1 MGFWKESNKEKLAK
15 ITKDVQWLVEND
27 PDFSVLMIA
36 SGKNEGQSLVH
47 GNAAEILRGLFRTAD
62 DNPLFRTMLK
72 DLVKKLH
79 LIDDEKEDVVK
90 GKSFDE
96 IIEKLHGKRSSEF
109 KLNDGTKGSISV
121 VRPEDLSDEDIDNM
135 IRNIL
140 GSKDEEG
147 ESEG

>member
-27 PDFSVLMIA
+27 SDFSVLMIA
-36 SGKNEGQSLVH
+36 SGKNEGQSLIH
-47 GNAAEILRGLFRTAD
+47 GNAAELLRGLFRTAD
-62 DNPLFRTMLK
+62 ENPLFRTMLK
-72 DLVKKLH
+72 DLVEKLH

-135 IRNIL
+135 VKNIL
-140 GSKDEEG
+140 RNKNEEG

>member
-27 PDFSVLMIA
+27 SDFSVLMIA
-36 SGKNEGQSLVH
+36 SGKNEGQSLIH
-47 GNAAEILRGLFRTAD
+47 GNAAELLRGLFRTAD
-62 DNPLFRTMLK
+62 ENPLFRKMLK
-72 DLVKKLH
+72 DLGEKLH
-79 LIDDEKEDVVK
+79 LIDDEKEEVVK

-96 IIEKLHGKRSSEF
+96 IIKKLHGKKSSEF

-135 IRNIL
+135 VRNIL
-140 GSKDEEG
+140 RNKNEEG